1 MISAVI
7 DETLASVDFERTIK
21 VNSGG
26 EICQAYEL
34 ADNSDRKWKIEHT
47 VVIHVPFL

>member
-26 EICQAYEL
+26 EMCQAHEL
-34 ADNSDRKWKIEHT
+34 ADNGDRRWKIERT
-47 VVIHVPFL
+47 VVIHVPFF